1 MTSDDK
7 AKTMSRAL
15 VFDTKRQQAF
25 IDAVVARDETV
36 RGFLFFLTRHDDVAQ
51 DLAQKTWL
59 VVYRCFKTE
68 DFANEALLKRKAWQ
82 TFVSYMRAVKTRD
95 FVSFTGEPEELAPV
109 YIPREL
115 EGAET
120 EAAFEARFW
129 ERFLPL
135 VFDPTDRQ
143 MFMLKERYG
152 YTGAEIATKVGLPV
166 STVHHRIEAL
176 KQAAKA
182 QLEKDL

>member
-1 MTSDDK
+1 V
-7 AKTMSRAL
+7 AK
-15 VFDTKRQQAF
+15 
-25 IDAVVARDETV
+25 
-36 RGFLFFLTRHDDVAQ
+36 

-59 VVYRCFKTE
+59 AVYESFKTE
-68 DFANEALLKRKAWQ
+68 DFTKEALLKRKAWQ

-95 FVSFTGEPEELAPV
+95 FVSFTGDPEELAPV
-109 YIPREL
+109 YIRKEQ

-120 EAAFEARFW
+120 EAVFETRFW
-129 ERFLPL
+129 ERFLPIE
-135 VFDPTDRQ
+135 FDPLDRK

-152 YTGAEIATKVGLPV
+152 YTGAEIAAKVGLPV

-182 QLEKDL
+182 QLEKDI

>member
-1 MTSDDK
+1 MTSHPH
-7 AKTMSRAL
+7 TNPLPSGCTP
-15 VFDTKRQQAF
+15 DTQRQQAF
-25 IDAVVARDETV
+25 IDAVVAKDETV
-36 RGFLFFLTRHDDVAQ
+36 RGFLFFLTRHDDVAK

-59 VVYRCFKTE
+59 AVYRRFKTE
-68 DFANEALLKRKAWQ
+68 NFTDEALLKRKAWQ

-95 FVSFTGEPEELAPV
+95 FVSFTGDPEELAPV
-109 YIPREL
+109 YIPKEQ
-115 EGAET
+115 EGTQT

-135 VFDPTDRQ
+135 EFDPLDQQ

-152 YTGAEIATKVGLPV
+152 YTGAEIAAKVGLPV

-176 KQAAKA
+176 KQAAKE
-182 QLEKDL
+182 QLEKDI